1 MEISEL
7 KKVCEGI
14 FKLKDEIEVLQEE
27 VKQKNIE
34 LMNLKKI
41 ALTELEKNEIQSFDS
56 GFGKI
61 SKLERRSV
69 KCIDKYE
76 FMDWLDQK
84 GILKESLNVPAQTV
98 TRIYNEEYEH
108 ALVNKN
114 IDFLTKGIPG
124 LGEPSVYVDIR
135 ILRKK

>member
-1 MEISEL
+1 MVETTEKIVI
-7 KKVCEGI
+7 KKRGSNYDRAVVLDEKKHQSVYQTVR
-14 FKLKDEIEVLQEE
+14 KL
-27 VKQKNIE
+27 
-34 LMNLKKI
+34 
-41 ALTELEKNEIQSFDS
+41 F
-56 GFGKI
+56 
-61 SKLERRSV
+61 
-69 KCIDKYE
+69 
-76 FMDWLDQK
+76 DQK